1 MSRNNYIL
9 SREADNDLEKIFD
22 YNLEEFGFNQA
33 VKYLGEIDEVF
44 VKIINTPE
52 IGRSRNEIKKSV
64 YSLPIGSHIVFYTI
78 QIDHIRI
85 VRVLHGAKDMPK
97 SF

>member
-1 MSRNNYIL
+1 MLRNKYVL

-22 YNLEEFGFNQA
+22 YTFEEFGFNQA
-33 VKYLGEIDEVF
+33 VKYLDEIDEVF

-78 QIDHIRI
+78 QNDHIRI
-85 VRVLHGAKDMPK
+85 VRVLHGAKDVPK

>member
-1 MSRNNYIL
+1 MTRNNYIL

-22 YNLEEFGFNQA
+22 YTFEEFGFNQA
-33 VKYLGEIDEVF
+33 VKYLDEIAEVF

-52 IGRSRNEIKKSV
+52 MGRSRNEIKKSL
-64 YSLPIGSHIVFYTI
+64 YSLPAGSHVVFYTI
-78 QIDHIRI
+78 QIDHIKI

>member
-1 MSRNNYIL
+1 MPRNKYIL

-22 YNLEEFGFNQA
+22 YTLEEFGFNQA
-33 VKYLGEIDEVF
+33 IKYLEEIDEVF

-52 IGRSRNEIKKSV
+52 MGRSRNEIKKSL
-64 YSLPIGSHIVFYTI
+64 YSLPTGSHVVFYTI
-78 QIDHIRI
+78 QSDHIRI

>member
-1 MSRNNYIL
+1 MPRNKYIL
-9 SREADNDLEKIFD
+9 SQEADNDLEEIFD
-22 YNLEEFGFNQA
+22 YTFEEFGFNQA
-33 VKYLGEIDEVF
+33 VKYLDEIAEVF

-52 IGRSRNEIKKSV
+52 MERSRNEIKKSL
-64 YSLPIGSHIVFYTI
+64 YSLPTGSHVVFYTI
-78 QIDHIRI
+78 QIDRIRI

>member
-1 MSRNNYIL
+1 MPRNKYIL
-9 SREADNDLEKIFD
+9 SQEADNDLEKIFD
-22 YNLEEFGFNQA
+22 YTLEEFGFNQA
-33 VKYLGEIDEVF
+33 VKYLDEIAEVF
-44 VKIINTPE
+44 VKIIKTPE
-52 IGRSRNEIKKSV
+52 IGRSRNEIKKNL
-64 YSLPIGSHIVFYTI
+64 YSLPIGSHVVFYTI

>member
-1 MSRNNYIL
+1 MPKNKYVL

-22 YNLEEFGFNQA
+22 YTFEEFGFNQA
-33 VKYLGEIDEVF
+33 VKYLDEIDEVF

-78 QIDHIRI
+78 QIDYIRI
-85 VRVLHGAKDMPK
+85 LRVLHGAKDLPK